1 MLDAIVLI
9 AMAVTAAAFAVG
21 LIVQSGI
28 AQIPALIAAAALY
41 LVMAASY
48 LMVARS
54 SRPTG
59 GGGDRLSEFEE
70 AFEIIDKDLQRID
83 RIEDEVSRLDM
94 LAERV
99 ERVDQALSEYAATAP
114 IGGLSRSEHFNQEFE
129 DIHAKIEAV
138 RSDLESDT
146 RDQRE
151 KMTRDLRMLES
162 LIKQLSREL
171 IGTARAEPEPEPEP
185 APLRPRARFTPPPAP
200 DYLAEAKMIEP
211 EPEPELAEVPELE
224 PLPQEEEEEET
235 LTVLEIVEEVM
246 VEAEEPLR
254 GVGDEAPLR
263 GGVAEEEAFKEA
275 LPAEERAEEISTP
288 KEQAPIAS
296 PPPPVTEPAPEIVV
310 PKVETAP
317 IDEPEMLEIMSQAIE
332 SGRVDLYLQ
341 PAVTLPERKP
351 RYFEALTRIRT
362 KTDKLILPGTYLKIA
377 ESSGMIPLIDNVEL
391 VKSVQTLRR
400 LGSASCIKGVFCNVS
415 FKTLLDP
422 EFFPE
427 MVEFME
433 ENAGLSESLIFE
445 VNQPDLL
452 SLNEAELGALDTLAA
467 LGYGFSLDHVSDFD
481 FDLIGMRDRSFRFV
495 KIEAKSFLN
504 GMKDAPYS
512 ASDIKRALDE
522 FDMQLIVEKVEAE
535 DEVAKLLDYG
545 VELAQGHLFGKPK
558 PMSPALFR
566 EIENADAA

>member
-54 SRPTG
+54 SRPN
-59 GGGDRLSEFEE
+59 GGGDRIAEFEE
-70 AFEIIDKDLQRID
+70 ALEIIDKDLQRID
-83 RIEDEVSRLDM
+83 RIEDEVSRLDL

-99 ERVDQALSEYAATAP
+99 ERLDRTVSEYAGAAP
-114 IGGLSRSEHFNQEFE
+114 IGGMSRKEHLSQDFDE
-129 DIHAKIEAV
+129 IHAKIDAV
-138 RSDLESDT
+138 RSDLESEA
-146 RDQRE
+146 RFQRE
-151 KMTRDLRMLES
+151 KMARDLRSLEG
-162 LIKQLSREL
+162 LIKDLSREL
-171 IGTARAEPEPEPEP
+171 SGRSGEAAGRPVPEPEP
-185 APLRPRARFTPPPAP
+185 APQPVSDASPAPIRAPVAPPPIP
-200 DYLAEAKMIEP
+200 DYF
-211 EPEPELAEVPELE
+211 AEVKKLAP
-224 PLPQEEEEEET
+224 EEENESAPEAEDEEHT
-235 LTVLEIVEEVM
+235 LTVLEAVEEIV
-246 VEAEEPLR
+246 VESDEPLR
-254 GVGDEAPLR
+254 GIDDDAPLR
-263 GGVAEEEAFKEA
+263 GESDEPAAPRPSVPKAEAPPKRSAEET
-275 LPAEERAEEISTP
+275 LVL
-288 KEQAPIAS
+288 AS
-296 PPPPVTEPAPEIVV
+296 EPAPEIVI

-317 IDEPEMLEIMSQAIE
+317 IPESEMLEIMSQAIE

-341 PAVTLPERKP
+341 AAVTLPERKP

-362 KTDKLILPGTYLKIA
+362 KTDNLILPASYLGVA

-400 LGSASCIKGVFCNVS
+400 LGANSCIKAVFCNIS
-415 FKTLLDP
+415 IKTLLDP

-445 VNQPDLL
+445 INQPGLL

-467 LGYGFSLDHVSDFD
+467 LGYGFSLDHISDFD
-481 FDLIGMRDRSFRFV
+481 LDLVGMRDRCFRFV

-512 ASDIKRALDE
+512 AKDLKRALDE
-522 FDMQLIVEKVEAE
+522 FDMQLIVEKVEE
-535 DEVAKLLDYG
+535 ESEVAKLLDCG

-566 EIENADAA
+566 EIETVAA